1 MPVLIL
7 SIQTPAA
14 RQSWAALQRA
24 LSSALLLG
32 IIGEHTRNERARR
45 LVDRFASIMTG
56 ILNNIDPQEI
66 SAPIQRGVAALY
78 ELSSK
83 DPRGKESVVDGVAAD
98 PHASSII
105 TPANSDGTL
114 EENSPYSVLNNILW
128 GTANGSLL

>member
-1 MPVLIL
+1 MPIL
-7 SIQTPAA
+7 TLGIQTPAA

-45 LVDRFASIMTG
+45 LVERFASVMTD

-66 SAPIQRGVAALY
+66 SAPIQRGVAALHK
-78 ELSSK
+78 LSSN
-83 DPRGKESVVDGVAAD
+83 DYRGKENVMDGAAAD

-105 TPANSDGTL
+105 TPANSEGTL

-128 GTANGSLL
+128 GTANGSSL